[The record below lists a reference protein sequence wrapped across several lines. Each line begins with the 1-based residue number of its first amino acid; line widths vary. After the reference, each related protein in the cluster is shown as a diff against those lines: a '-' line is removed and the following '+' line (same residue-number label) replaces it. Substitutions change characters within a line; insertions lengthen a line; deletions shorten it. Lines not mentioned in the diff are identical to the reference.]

1 MSETRDLEPEECVRL
16 LRSGVVGRVA
26 LATPEGPH
34 IVPVNYAVFE
44 DTVVVRTS
52 TYSLLG
58 TYGRNAMLAFEVDD
72 VDHDRHVGWSVL
84 ARGRAWAE
92 LDADVITAMRN
103 AWRPHPW
110 AGGVRNL
117 YLRMRWE
124 TLTGRAIGPGAMRG
138 LSATRV
144 SLDTALNAS

>member
-1 MSETRDLEPEECVRL
+1 M
-16 LRSGVVGRVA
+16 
-26 LATPEGPH
+26 
-34 IVPVNYAVFE
+34 
-44 DTVVVRTS
+44 
-52 TYSLLG
+52 
-58 TYGRNAMLAFEVDD
+58 
-72 VDHDRHVGWSVL
+72 GWSVL

-138 LSATRV
+138 LSATRE
-144 SLDTALNAS
+144 SLDAALNVS